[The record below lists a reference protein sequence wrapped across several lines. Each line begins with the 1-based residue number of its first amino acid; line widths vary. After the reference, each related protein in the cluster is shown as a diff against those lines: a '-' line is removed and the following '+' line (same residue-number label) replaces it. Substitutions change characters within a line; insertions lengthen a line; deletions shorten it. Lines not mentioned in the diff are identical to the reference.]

1 MYRGSK
7 NPERQNPEQRNPGQ
21 GRPWQY
27 KAAAFTFAVGMA
39 GTTLPTPLYG
49 LYQEHIG
56 FSSLMVT
63 VIYATYAAGVIAVLV
78 LASNF
83 SDLLG
88 RRPVLLAALGLSA
101 ASGLCFVLEG
111 GLPLLFT
118 GRVLSGLSAG
128 LFTGTATVFV
138 MELAPE
144 DRRGRAGFAAT
155 AANMGGLGCGPL
167 LAGILAAYAP
177 WPLRL
182 PYLVHLG
189 LLAVAVSL
197 TLPLPETVPHRQPRP
212 ALRPRLPHV
221 PQEVRRV
228 FVPAA
233 LAAFAGFS
241 MFGLFTSVA
250 PSFMARTLGVHDLA
264 VSGAVVFSAFA
275 ASTVGQLAMPRVGA
289 GRALPVGCF
298 VLVVGMVFIGCS
310 LLFTSL
316 PLLAAGAVVSGLG
329 QGLSFRAGMAA
340 VSSRAPQD
348 RRGETTSAYFVVAY
362 LGISLPVIGVGALSL
377 AIGLRDAGLV
387 FAACVVVFAAVV
399 GGWLLHHLATEPIG
413 TE

>member
-7 NPERQNPEQRNPGQ
+7 SSVP

-27 KAAAFTFAVGMA
+27 KAAAFTFAIGMA
-39 GTTLPTPLYG
+39 GTTLPAPLYG
-49 LYQEHIG
+49 LYQEQIG

-63 VIYATYAAGVIAVLV
+63 VIFATYAAGVIAVLT

-88 RRPVLLAALGLSA
+88 RRPVLLAALGFSVASA
-101 ASGLCFVLEG
+101 LCFVFEG
-111 GLPLLFT
+111 GLPLLFA

-128 LFTGTATVFV
+128 LFTGTATVAV

-144 DRRGRAGFAAT
+144 DKRGRAGFAAT

-189 LLAVAVSL
+189 LLVVAIAL
-197 TLPLPETVPHRQPRP
+197 TLPLPETVPRRDPRP
-212 ALRPRLPHV
+212 VLRPRLPHV
-221 PQEVRRV
+221 PQEVRGV

-250 PSFMARTLGVHDLA
+250 PSFMAKTLGVHDLA

-275 ASTVGQLAMPRVGA
+275 ASTVGQLAMNRVGV
-289 GRALPVGCF
+289 GRALPAGCF
-298 VLVVGMVFIGCS
+298 VLVVGMVLIGCS

-316 PLLAAGAVVSGLG
+316 ALLAVGAVVSGLG

-340 VSSRAPQD
+340 VTGRTPKD

-362 LGISLPVIGVGALSL
+362 LGISLPVIGVGALAL
-377 AIGLRDAGLV
+377 GIGLRDAGLV
-387 FAACVVVFAAVV
+387 FSACVVVFAAVV
-399 GGWLLHHLATEPIG
+399 GGWLLHHSAVEPTG
-413 TE
+413 RADQ

>member
-1 MYRGSK
+1 MDRASTS
-7 NPERQNPEQRNPGQ
+7 PAPA
-21 GRPWQY
+21 RPWQY

-49 LYQEHIG
+49 LYQEQIG

-63 VIYATYAAGVIAVLV
+63 IIFATYAAGVIAVLV
-78 LASNF
+78 LASDF

-88 RRPVLLAALGLSA
+88 RRPVLLAALGFSVASA
-101 ASGLCFVLEG
+101 LCFVFEG

-128 LFTGTATVFV
+128 LFTGTATVAV
-138 MELAPE
+138 MELAPG

-189 LLAVAVSL
+189 LLALAIAL
-197 TLPLPETVPHRQPRP
+197 TLPLPETVPRREPRP

-221 PQEVRRV
+221 PQQVRGV

-250 PSFMARTLGVHDLA
+250 PSFMAKTLGVQDLA
-264 VSGAVVFSAFA
+264 VSGAVVFAAFA
-275 ASTVGQLAMPRVGA
+275 ASTVGQLAMVRIGVA
-289 GRALPVGCF
+289 RALPAGCF
-298 VLVVGMVFIGCS
+298 VLVAGMVCIGCS

-316 PLLAAGAVVSGLG
+316 ALLVVGAVVSGLG

-340 VSSRAPQD
+340 VSARAPED

-362 LGISLPVIGVGALSL
+362 LGISLPVIGVGALTL
-377 AIGLRDAGLV
+377 ALGLRDAGLV
-387 FAACVVVFAAVV
+387 FAACVVVFAAAV
-399 GGWLLHHLATEPIG
+399 GGRLLRHPSVEPAG
-413 TE
+413 SG

>member
-1 MYRGSK
+1 MHSGLKIST
-7 NPERQNPEQRNPGQ
+7 P
-21 GRPWQY
+21 GRPWHY

-63 VIYATYAAGVIAVLV
+63 IIFATYAAGVIAVLT

-88 RRPVLLAALGLSA
+88 RRPVLLAALGFSVASA
-101 ASGLCFVLEG
+101 VCFVFED
-111 GLPLLFT
+111 GLPLLFI
-118 GRVLSGLSAG
+118 GRVVSGLSAG
-128 LFTGTATVFV
+128 LFTGTATVAV

-144 DRRGRAGFAAT
+144 ESRGRAGFAAT

-189 LLAVAVSL
+189 LLMVAIAL
-197 TLPLPETVPHRQPRP
+197 TLPLPETVPRREPRP

-221 PQEVRRV
+221 PQEVRGV

-250 PSFMARTLGVHDLA
+250 PSFMAKTLGVHDLA
-264 VSGAVVFSAFA
+264 VSGAVVFAAFA
-275 ASTVGQLAMPRVGA
+275 ASTVGQLAMNRVGV
-289 GRALPVGCF
+289 GRALPAGCF
-298 VLVVGMVFIGCS
+298 VLVAGMVLIGCS

-316 PLLAAGAVVSGLG
+316 ALLVAGAVVSGLG

-340 VSSRAPQD
+340 VTGRTPKD
-348 RRGETTSAYFVVAY
+348 RRGETTSAFFVVAY

-377 AIGLRDAGLV
+377 PLGLRDAGLV
-387 FAACVVVFAAVV
+387 FSVCVVALAAVV
-399 GGWLLHHLATEPIG
+399 GGWLLHHSAVEPTTTE
-413 TE
+413 

>member
-1 MYRGSK
+1 MTDMHRG
-7 NPERQNPEQRNPGQ
+7 PTGTLP
-21 GRPWQY
+21 GRPWHY

-49 LYQEHIG
+49 LYQERIG

-63 VIYATYAAGVIAVLV
+63 VIFATYAAGVIAVLT

-88 RRPVLLAALGLSA
+88 RRPMLLAALGFSVASA
-101 ASGLCFVLEG
+101 LCFVFED

-128 LFTGTATVFV
+128 LFTGTATVAV

-182 PYLVHLG
+182 PYLADLG
-189 LLAVAVSL
+189 LLAVAIAL
-197 TLPLPETVPHRQPRP
+197 TLPLPETVPRRESRP

-221 PQEVRRV
+221 PREVRAV

-233 LAAFAGFS
+233 LAGFAGFS

-250 PSFMARTLGVHDLA
+250 PSFMAQTLGVHDLA
-264 VSGAVVFSAFA
+264 VSGAVVFAAFA
-275 ASTVGQLAMPRVGA
+275 ASTVGQLAVNRVGVR
-289 GRALPVGCF
+289 RALPAGCF
-298 VLVVGMVFIGCS
+298 VLVVGMVLIGCS
-310 LLFTSL
+310 LLSASL
-316 PLLAAGAVVSGLG
+316 PLLAVGAVVSGLG

-340 VSSRAPQD
+340 VTGRTPKD
-348 RRGETTSAYFVVAY
+348 RRGETTSAFFVVAY
-362 LGISLPVIGVGALSL
+362 LGISLPVIGVGALAL

-387 FAACVVVFAAVV
+387 FTACVVVFAAVV
-399 GGWLLHHLATEPIG
+399 GGWLLHHSSVEPTG
-413 TE
+413 SD